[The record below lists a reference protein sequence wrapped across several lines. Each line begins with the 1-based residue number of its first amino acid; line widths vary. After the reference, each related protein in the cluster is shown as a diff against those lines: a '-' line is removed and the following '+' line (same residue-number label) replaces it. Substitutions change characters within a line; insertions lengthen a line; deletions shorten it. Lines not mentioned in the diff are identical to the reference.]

1 MAEKAVDT
9 GTAKALAQQ
18 FLKRLVDD
26 FKFGSDVDTMEQ
38 VVNGLL
44 PRDDKGKPKF
54 DDASRAVAAKT
65 LITGLSALYKKSD
78 VDSRVQGAIENI
90 FKDSRLKTAQ
100 DLASQLK
107 DQMRTQEFLSLLK
120 NDNADF
126 GFYFNDRQI
135 KAIRNNLNLMS
146 PGQNGGQGLGDLIA
160 DFLGLRGDPEGTAE
174 PTARSELAQGFH
186 AMTNGGQN
194 SLAAFWD
201 KKKTDEGDFNVWN
214 PPSGEEQK
222 KAFFSK
228 TGMLNSK
235 GKSEYQHYGSDAKVF
250 KINFEDMILAKWE
263 KTDENP
269 NGIITFNGPYAREH
283 FINFV
288 QNQRMSGELGAPLSA
303 ALESK
308 GQISFTPGSARA
320 DFDEFT
326 SGLAGQGLD
335 NYEIAEAIKKYAEDS
350 TNGVTLP
357 KAGQHKFETEL
368 PETVWLFQD
377 AKSPPEFADKVLAFA
392 NWYPGS
398 GIVIVDPKVEQ
409 ETPSVMRGKP
419 NDAPAPSTASAFK
432 DAAKPESGTTLVS
445 TTLVP
450 GDKIGEIKMAA
461 SEITTPS
468 ASLEPPAVVPVI
480 SSPGVQPS

>member
-1 MAEKAVDT
+1 MAERAIDT
-9 GTAKALAQQ
+9 GIAKALAQQ

-54 DDASRAVAAKT
+54 DDASRAQAAKT
-65 LITGLSALYKKSD
+65 LITGLNALYKKSD

-90 FKDSRLKTAQ
+90 FKDARLKTAH
-100 DLASQLK
+100 DLATQLK
-107 DQMRTQEFLSLLK
+107 DQMRTQEFLALLK
-120 NDNADF
+120 NDDADF

-135 KAIRNNLNLMS
+135 KAIKHNLNLIS
-146 PGQNGGQGLGDLIA
+146 PGQNGGPGLGDMIA
-160 DFLGLRGDPEGTAE
+160 NFLGLRGDLDGTAE
-174 PTARSELAQGFH
+174 PTARSELTEGFH

-194 SLAAFWD
+194 SLAKFWD
-201 KKKTDEGDFNVWN
+201 KDRAGDNKAFNVWN

-228 TGMLNSK
+228 TGMMNSK
-235 GKSEYQHYGSDAKVF
+235 GKSEYQHYDSDAKVF

-263 KTDENP
+263 KD
-269 NGIITFNGPYAREH
+269 GIVKFNGPYAREH

-308 GQISFTPGSARA
+308 GQISFASGSARA

-357 KAGQHKFETEL
+357 KAGLHKFENEL
-368 PETVWLFQD
+368 PETISLFQD
-377 AKSPPEFADKVLAFA
+377 AKSPDEFADKVLAFA

-398 GIVIVDPKVEQ
+398 GIVVVDPKVEQ

-419 NDAPAPSTASAFK
+419 NDAPAHSKASASK
-432 DAAKPESGTTLVS
+432 TPEEKL
-445 TTLVP
+445 
-450 GDKIGEIKMAA
+450 GEIKVVAGQ
-461 SEITTPS
+461 ITTPS
-468 ASLEPPAVVPVI
+468 ASPEPPAAVPVI